1 MLAEKYTIDEL
12 IRLFLDHQI
21 QDQQLK
27 DLQLWVD
34 AKPENKTYLIE
45 CQKIWLF
52 TSAQQKQKYN
62 SDLAY
67 KLFVG
72 KQLAGR
78 THNVFAIHWQKYSFY
93 AAIILLF
100 ILAGSLFHLYTVQ
113 SVPQEIKYLV
123 EVPNGGRTKLYM
135 PDSSE
140 VWLNAGSNLEYS
152 SRYGQESRTVKLK
165 GEAFFKIAK
174 NAGIPFIVQTDSMD
188 IQVHGTSFNVRNF
201 TDMSAIKVTLLEGSI
216 ALQLKS
222 EAFPLFLK
230 PMEELTYKKEEKL
243 LTVATV
249 EKSLTDWRNGQLHFD
264 FEPLCDI
271 IRVLERQYNVKI
283 QIDNPQLLN
292 NTFYGGFNTDQ
303 SIKEIIEIICFGM
316 SINYSLT
323 DSTYIIH

>member
-21 QDQQLK
+21 QDQQLR

-34 AKPENKTYLIE
+34 AKPENKAYLVE
-45 CQKIWLF
+45 CQKIWLL
-52 TSAQQKQKYN
+52 TSACQRQKYN

-72 KQLAGR
+72 KQQTGR
-78 THNVFAIHWQKYSFY
+78 IRNTSAIHWHKYMPY

-100 ILAGSLFHLYTVQ
+100 ILVGSLYHLYTAQTVA
-113 SVPQEIKYLV
+113 QEINYLV

-152 SRYGQESRTVKLK
+152 SLYGQQSRTVKLR

-174 NAGIPFIVQTDSMD
+174 NTEIPFIVQTDSMD

-222 EAFPLFLK
+222 ETSPLFLR
-230 PMEELTYKKEEKL
+230 PMEELTYKKEDKL
-243 LTVATV
+243 LTVAII
-249 EKSLTDWRNGQLHFD
+249 ENNLTDWRSGRLHFD
-264 FEPLCDI
+264 SEPLGDI
-271 IRVLERQYNVKI
+271 IRVLERQYDVKI
-283 QIDNPQLLN
+283 RIDNPLLLN

-303 SIKEIIEIICFGM
+303 SIKEIIEIICSGM
-316 SINYSLT
+316 SISYSAT
-323 DSTYIIH
+323 DNTYIIH